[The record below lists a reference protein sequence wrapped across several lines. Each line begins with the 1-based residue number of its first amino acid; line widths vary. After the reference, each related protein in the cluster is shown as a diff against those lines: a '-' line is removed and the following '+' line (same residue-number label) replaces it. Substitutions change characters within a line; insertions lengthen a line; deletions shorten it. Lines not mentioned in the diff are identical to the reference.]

1 MNNLQFQ
8 QKILSI
14 QDNMYNFALTLTS
27 NRNDAQDLLQETTL
41 KALNN
46 QEKYVENVNFKGWV
60 MTIMRNTFINDYHRM
75 VNSQT
80 IIDQTENLY
89 HLNLPQ
95 TSGIETAESSL
106 MLEEINSAINDLDE
120 DLKTPFSMQVAGYK
134 YDEIAETL
142 DLPLGTV
149 KNRIFVAR
157 KKLQKKLK
165 HIV

>member
-1 MNNLQFQ
+1 MNNVQFQ

-14 QDNMYNFALTLTS
+14 QDNMYNFALMLTS
-27 NRNDAQDLLQETTL
+27 NKDDAQDLMQETTL
-41 KALNN
+41 KVLSN

-75 VNSQT
+75 VNNQT

-89 HLNLPQ
+89 HLNVPQ
-95 TSGIETAESSL
+95 TSGLETAEGSL
-106 MLEEINSAINDLDE
+106 MLEEINQAINELD
-120 DLKTPFSMQVAGYK
+120 DDFKTPFSMQVAGYK

-149 KNRIFVAR
+149 KNRIFIAR
-157 KKLQKKLK
+157 KKLQQKLK
-165 HIV
+165 HIA